1 MRATFSLL
9 LVLAMVGLASAAD
22 AQSLKTFDVL
32 DPTYNT
38 YPVAINAAGQIAGMY
53 QDTNLVVH
61 GFLRDTDGTITP
73 FDPPG
78 AGTDRNHSTGV
89 TGMTPSGQIVG
100 YYFDVNMGRLTS
112 HGFVRNADGTVIT
125 FDATAD
131 SIYTYAEAVNPAG
144 QIAGVYQSANSGSH
158 GFVRDSDGT
167 ITSYDVPGFFW
178 QVEAIN
184 QSGQI
189 AGSYLESDY
198 SMHGFVRD
206 SHGTITSFD
215 VPGINLG
222 GIGCGHCHGTLV
234 TDMNQQ
240 GQLIG
245 YYGGADG
252 LEHIFLRQTNGT
264 IVSFDLPNSIW
275 TFASAINSAGQVAG
289 SYLDT
294 SFVYHNFLLDKN
306 GTIYLFD
313 VSGAINSAITDMNA
327 AGHMIGSYTDA
338 GHVVHGFVLVRGPL
352 KAGG

>member
-1 MRATFSLL
+1 
-9 LVLAMVGLASAAD
+9 MVGLASAAD
-22 AQSLKTFDVL
+22 AQHLTTFDVL

-61 GFLRDTDGTITP
+61 GFVRDTDGTITP

-78 AGTDRNHSTGV
+78 AGMDQNHSTGV

-112 HGFVRNADGTVIT
+112 HGFLRNADGTVIA

-131 SIYTYAEAVNPAG
+131 SIYTYAEAVNAAG
-144 QIAGVYQSANSGSH
+144 QIAGVYQGANSGSH

-167 ITSYDVPGFFW
+167 ITSFDVPGFFW
-178 QVEAIN
+178 HVEGIN

-215 VPGINLG
+215 VPGASSG

-240 GQLIG
+240 GQLVG
-245 YYGGADG
+245 DYGGADG
-252 LEHIFLRQTNGT
+252 LVHFFVRQTDGT
-264 IVSFDLPNSIW
+264 IASFDPPDSIW
-275 TFASAINSAGQVAG
+275 TSASAINSAGQVAG

-294 SFVYHNFLLDKN
+294 NFVCHNFFLNKK
-306 GTIYLFD
+306 GTIYLSD
-313 VSGAINSAITDMNA
+313 LPGAINSAVTDMNA
-327 AGHMIGSYTDA
+327 AGHIVGSYTDA
-338 GHVVHGFVLVRGPL
+338 GYVVHGFVLVREPL
-352 KAGG
+352 